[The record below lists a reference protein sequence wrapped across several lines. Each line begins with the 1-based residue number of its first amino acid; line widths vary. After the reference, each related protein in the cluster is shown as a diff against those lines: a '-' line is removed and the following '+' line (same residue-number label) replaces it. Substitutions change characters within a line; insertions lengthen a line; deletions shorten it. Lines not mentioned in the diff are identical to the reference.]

1 MSKNIY
7 FTSDTHAFH
16 KNICKGT
23 SEWGETGE
31 FRLRDFSTPEEMTEE
46 MAARFNSIVKEDD
59 TLYHLGDWS
68 FGGIQN
74 IWNFRRMLNCRNIH
88 LILGNHDHHIE
99 ADKKI
104 PMDQQADWRTMKNI
118 IIEDNLYLDKTMYDL
133 FNSVEHYK
141 EISFKIDSMKA
152 GKYGATKICMF
163 HYAMSVWNQSHHQTI
178 HLYGHSHG
186 SLPDRGNRS
195 MDIGVDTNN
204 LYPYH
209 LDEIMMIMK
218 DRRNTVVDHHT
229 SQTN

>member
-1 MSKNIY
+1 MKNTW

-16 KNICKGT
+16 KNICRGT
-23 SEWGETGE
+23 TEWGETGE
-31 FRLRDFSTPEEMTEE
+31 FRLRDFNTPEEMTEE
-46 MAARFNSIVKEDD
+46 MSIRFNSVVKADD

-74 IWNFRRMLNCRNIH
+74 IWNFRKMLNCRNIH
-88 LILGNHDHHIE
+88 LIFGNHDHHIE
-99 ADKKI
+99 ANKAVTVFEPGYKGVH
-104 PMDQQADWRTMKNI
+104 PNAFTSNGESMSFELQK
-118 IIEDNLYLDKTMYDL
+118 L
-133 FNSVEHYK
+133 FNSVQHYK

-163 HYAMSVWNQSHHQTI
+163 HYAQSVWNQSHHQTI

-209 LDEIMMIMK
+209 LDEIMLIMK
-218 DRRNTVVDHHT
+218 DRRNAVVDHHT